1 MKKYSK
7 TIYYLIIIILFIL
20 LDKLIYLVPSKNYID
35 SNLLKLENDKLKQ
48 EIKELSNIEFNEYD
62 YTLGKIVIKNVYNSK
77 TYFIKTNISTN
88 NNIVLNDKGFI
99 GLLNNN
105 YLTLTKDL
113 TLSVSINDNLGILK
127 DNEISIV
134 KGNYSIGDEIYALNL
149 NSINQ
154 KFLIGYVKEIKH
166 NSLNDIIKVKY
177 LDIESNY
184 VGILK

>member
-88 NNIVLNDKGFI
+88 NL
-99 GLLNNN
+99 
-105 YLTLTKDL
+105 
-113 TLSVSINDNLGILK
+113 
-127 DNEISIV
+127 
-134 KGNYSIGDEIYALNL
+134 
-149 NSINQ
+149 
-154 KFLIGYVKEIKH
+154 
-166 NSLNDIIKVKY
+166 
-177 LDIESNY
+177 
-184 VGILK
+184 